1 MSAAGLILLAAFG
14 VALLLFLVIRTK
26 LQAFIALILVS
37 YIVGLLSGMSSGE
50 VLDAVSEGMGGT
62 VAEVAI
68 IIGIGAMFGEILK
81 ASGGA
86 ERLALTLMN
95 KFGEKRVNWAMVLT
109 GFIISI
115 PVFLDVAFVILVPI
129 LYSLAQKTGKSLLY
143 YGIPLLAGLAVTHSF
158 VPPTPGPISVASLL
172 GANIGWVI
180 LFGFLAGI
188 PAAILA
194 GPVFGTYIAKKIHA
208 TVPKEMMRNMAEEAK
223 GKQYDKDLPSFRM
236 IAGLILLPLFLI
248 LLNTFGSLLL
258 PEESTWVSVLTFIGD
273 PGVALTITALV
284 TFYLLGTR
292 RGYSK
297 EEIQEIATKSLEP
310 AGVII
315 LITGAGGVF
324 GTVLVEAG
332 IGDVLADTMSNLNM
346 PIIVFAFIVASAV
359 RIAQGSATVAMVT
372 AASLISP
379 VIDTLG
385 IEGPMLALLV
395 ITIASGATIAS
406 HVNDSGF
413 WMVNRFFGLSE
424 KDTLKSWTVMETI
437 IALVGFSVTLVI
449 SFFIS

>member
-1 MSAAGLILLAAFG
+1 MSSTAGLILLAVFG
-14 VALLLFLVIRTK
+14 VGLLLFLVIRTK

-37 YIVGLLSGMSSGE
+37 YIVGLLSGMSPSD
-50 VLDAVSEGMGGT
+50 VLTAVSEGMGGT

-95 KFGEKRVNWAMVLT
+95 KFGEERVNWALVLT

-158 VPPTPGPISVASLL
+158 IPPTPGPIAVASLL
-172 GANIGWVI
+172 NANIGWVI
-180 LFGFLAGI
+180 LFGFIAGT

-194 GPVFGTYIAKKIHA
+194 GPVFGTYIAKKIHVN
-208 TVPKEMMRNMAEEAK
+208 VPKEMLENMAEDAR
-223 GKQYDKDLPSFRM
+223 GKTYDKDLPSFGL
-236 IAGLILLPLFLI
+236 IGSLILLPLVLI

-258 PEESTWVSVLTFIGD
+258 DEGSLGLSVVTFIGD
-273 PGVALTITALV
+273 PGVALTITALL
-284 TFYLLGTR
+284 TFYLLGIR
-292 RGYSK
+292 RGHTK
-297 EEIQEIATKSLEP
+297 EEIQQIATKALEP
-310 AGVII
+310 AGIII

-324 GTVLVEAG
+324 GQVLVETG
-332 IGDVLADTMSNLNM
+332 IGDILANTMSDLNM
-346 PIIVFAFIVASAV
+346 PVIVFAFLVASAV

-372 AASLISP
+372 AASLITP
-379 VIDTLG
+379 IIDTLG

-413 WMVNRFFGLSE
+413 WMVNRFFGLTE

-437 IALVGFSVTLVI
+437 IAFVGFGMTLIV
-449 SFFIS
+449 SLFI

>member
-1 MSAAGLILLAAFG
+1 MSTTWLIIIAVFG
-14 VALLLFLVIRTK
+14 IALLLFLVMRTK
-26 LQAFIALILVS
+26 IQAFLALLIVS
-37 YIVGLLSGMSSGE
+37 YIVGLLSGMSTTE
-50 VLDAVSEGMGGT
+50 ILDAVSAGMGGT
-62 VAEVAI
+62 VGEIAV
-68 IIGIGAMFGEILK
+68 IIGVGAMFGEILK

-95 KFGEKRVNWAMVLT
+95 KFGEKRVNWALVLT

-158 VPPTPGPISVASLL
+158 IPPTPGPIAVASLL

-180 LFGFLAGI
+180 LFGFIAGI

-194 GPVFGTYIAKKIHA
+194 GPIFGTYISKKIHIE
-208 TVPKEMMRNMAEEAK
+208 VPKVMMQNMAEEAK
-223 GKQYDKDLPSFRM
+223 GKEYEKDLPSFKM
-236 IAGLILLPLFLI
+236 VASLILLPLILI
-248 LLNTFGSLLL
+248 LLNTFAGSTLA
-258 PEESTWVSVLTFIGD
+258 EESNVRAVLQFIGN
-273 PGVALTITALV
+273 PGVALVITALL

-297 EEIQEIATKSLEP
+297 EEIQELATKSLEP
-310 AGVII
+310 AGIII

-324 GTVLVEAG
+324 GQILVETG
-332 IGDVLADTMSNLNM
+332 IGDVLADTMSDLNM
-346 PIIVFAFIVASAV
+346 PVLVFAFLVAAAI

-372 AASLISP
+372 AASLITP
-379 VIDTLG
+379 VIQTLG

-413 WMVNRFFGLSE
+413 WMVNRFFGMSE

-437 IALVGFSVTLVI
+437 IAFVGFGMSLII
-449 SFFIS
+449 SMFI

>member
-1 MSAAGLILLAAFG
+1 MSATWLIIIAVFG
-14 VALLLFLVIRTK
+14 VALLLFLVMRTK
-26 LQAFIALILVS
+26 IQAFLALIVVS
-37 YIVGLLSGMSSGE
+37 YIVGLLSGMSTSDI
-50 VLDAVSEGMGGT
+50 LTAVTDGMGGT
-62 VAEVAI
+62 VGEVAV

-95 KFGEKRVNWAMVLT
+95 KFGEKRVNWALVLT

-115 PVFLDVAFVILVPI
+115 PVFLDVALVILVPI
-129 LYSLAQKTGKSLLY
+129 LYSLAQKTKKSLLF

-158 VPPTPGPISVASLL
+158 IPPTPGPIAVASLL

-180 LFGFLAGI
+180 LFGFIAGI

-194 GPVFGTYIAKKIHA
+194 GPVFGTYISKKIHVE
-208 TVPKEMMRNMAEEAK
+208 VPKEMLQNLVEEAK
-223 GKQYDKDLPSFRM
+223 DKKYEKDLPSFSM
-236 IAGLILLPLFLI
+236 VATLILLPLILI
-248 LLNTFGSLLL
+248 LLNTFAGATLA
-258 PEESTWVSVLTFIGD
+258 EESTARAVLQFIGN
-273 PGVALTITALV
+273 PGVALTITALL

-297 EEIQEIATKSLEP
+297 EEIQSLATKSLEP
-310 AGVII
+310 AGIII

-324 GTVLVEAG
+324 GQVLVETG
-332 IGDVLADTMSNLNM
+332 IGEVLADTMSNLNM
-346 PIIVFAFIVASAV
+346 PIIVFAFLVAAAI
-359 RIAQGSATVAMVT
+359 RIAQGSATVAMIT
-372 AASLISP
+372 AASLVTPIM
-379 VIDTLG
+379 DTLG
-385 IEGPMLALLV
+385 IEGPMTALLV

-413 WMVNRFFGLSE
+413 WMVNRFFGMTE

-437 IALVGFSVTLVI
+437 IALVGFGMSLII
-449 SFFIS
+449 SMFL